1 MKTKVLFAALVAFAA
16 YASPGASAQDKI
28 LFEEGGLWYEAYGN
42 TANVVL
48 SPDKK
53 QYEGVVEL
61 PSSVTHDGVQYFV
74 RAMNSTVFRD
84 SSISDFTLGEGFD
97 KNQDKYYRY
106 VDLWFRYDAAL
117 ERLTLKSFCGE
128 DVGYGN
134 MQMGNNPGCV
144 YVYVRNFGDCTEVA
158 IDKFNVYGPDGKK
171 LSPFLSIGENPEK
184 RVYPDENGVFHLGPK
199 FYYEDSLCG
208 VIPISGG
215 YTVVYLWVEYEGQ
228 YMKIRT
234 EPLSYQ
240 SGISTVQDG
249 LQYTFTGQELIL
261 TAPEDGTV
269 YSGEFNIP
277 ETVEYNGQTF
287 PVTQIGAGAF
297 AGSAIT
303 SLTIPSSIIRIEDN
317 AFEGCEDLKSVDI
330 SALTDMNWKSNNVG
344 FNLFRGCE
352 SLCEVKLPSTMTRI
366 PNRMFDGCTSLAEIE
381 LPESLTEIAYR
392 AFAGCESL
400 STINLPD
407 GLVEI
412 NSEAFVGS
420 GIENIVW
427 PGESGMARSEN
438 ILQGLGARAF
448 ANCAKLADVRL
459 PKIDRIFNPFDD
471 SKLISFEI
479 IEDTDEYVRF
489 RCDANIYD
497 TDGNKLP
504 LFAYNNFYYDENGF
518 RPAYYGENNEYK
530 VPRKELINN
539 MGRYVG
545 ILSFYYDF
553 SKGDYFRS
561 FGLEDRNTALSFFN
575 VTIPEKTEGIEDA
588 IISDTDAPVEYFNLQ
603 GIRVERPSEGLYIR
617 RCGNKAEKT
626 VIR

>member
-16 YASPGASAQDKI
+16 YTSPGASAQDKI
-28 LFEEGGLWYEAYGN
+28 LFEEGGLWYEAYGAL
-42 TANVVL
+42 ANVVL
-48 SPDKK
+48 PPDKK

-74 RAMNSTVFRD
+74 RATTTVFRD

-97 KNQDKYYRY
+97 KIEYENYRS
-106 VDLWFRYDAAL
+106 VDLWFSNDSAL

-128 DVGYGN
+128 DTGYGN
-134 MQMGNNPGCV
+134 IQTGNNPGCV
-144 YVYVRNFGDCTEVA
+144 YVYLRDYGDRTEVA
-158 IDKFNVYGPDGKK
+158 VDKFNVYGPDGKK
-171 LSPFLSIGENPEK
+171 LSPFLCINEDPK
-184 RVYPDENGVFHLGPK
+184 QPLYPDENGVFHLGPNYK
-199 FYYEDSLCG
+199 YDDSMCG
-208 VIPISGG
+208 VLPVGL
-215 YTVVYLWVEYEGQ
+215 YTLVYLCVEYEGQ
-228 YMKIRT
+228 YMKICT
-234 EPLSYQ
+234 EPLPYQ
-240 SGISTVQDG
+240 SGIFTVQDG

-287 PVTQIGAGAF
+287 PITQIGAGAF
-297 AGSAIT
+297 AGSDIT
-303 SLTIPSSIIRIEDN
+303 SVTFHDGITKIG
-317 AFEGCEDLKSVDI
+317 EGVFS
-330 SALTDMNWKSNNVG
+330 
-344 FNLFRGCE
+344 GCE
-352 SLCEVKLPSTMTRI
+352 SLSDVKLPSRMTSLSV
-366 PNRMFDGCTSLAEIE
+366 RMFEGCTSLAEIE
-381 LPESLTEIAYR
+381 LPEFLGYIQYR
-392 AFAGCESL
+392 AFADCKSL

-407 GLVEI
+407 RLISIGM
-412 NSEAFVGS
+412 EAFEGS

-427 PGESGMARSEN
+427 PGESSMARSESMLK
-438 ILQGLGARAF
+438 ILSVGAF
-448 ANCAKLADVRL
+448 ANCAKLAEVRL
-459 PKIDRIFNPFDD
+459 PKINTIDNPFDD

-489 RCDANIYD
+489 RCDAEIYD

-504 LFAYNNFYYDENGF
+504 LFAYSTHIFDENGF

-530 VPRKELINN
+530 VPRKDLINN
-539 MGRYVG
+539 RRYWG

-561 FGLEDRNTALSFFN
+561 FSLDDRNIPIPSFFRI
-575 VTIPEKTEGIEDA
+575 TIPERTEGIEDA

-603 GIRVERPSEGLYIR
+603 GIRVESPSEGLYIR

>member
-16 YASPGASAQDKI
+16 YTSPGASAQDKI
-28 LFEEGGLWYEAYGN
+28 LFEEGGLWYEAYGAL
-42 TANVVL
+42 ANVVL
-48 SPDKK
+48 PPDKK

-74 RAMNSTVFRD
+74 RATTTVFRD

-97 KNQDKYYRY
+97 KIEYENYRS
-106 VDLWFRYDAAL
+106 VDLWFSNDSAL

-128 DVGYGN
+128 DTGYGN
-134 MQMGNNPGCV
+134 IQTGNNPGCV
-144 YVYVRNFGDCTEVA
+144 YVYLRDYGDRTEVA
-158 IDKFNVYGPDGKK
+158 VDKFNVYGPDGKK

-427 PGESGMARSEN
+427 PGESGIARSEN

-448 ANCAKLADVRL
+448 ANCAKLSDVRL

-575 VTIPEKTEGIEDA
+575 VNIPERTEGIEDA

-603 GIRVERPSEGLYIR
+603 GIRVESPSEGLYIR